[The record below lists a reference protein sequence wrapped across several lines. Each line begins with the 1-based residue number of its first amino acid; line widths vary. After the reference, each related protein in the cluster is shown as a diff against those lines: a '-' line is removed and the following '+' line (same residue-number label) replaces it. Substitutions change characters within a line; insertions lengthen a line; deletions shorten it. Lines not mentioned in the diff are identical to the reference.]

1 MKRTL
6 SIITFLL
13 LTLMAQA
20 QVRHVR
26 IYQRGGVV
34 DTLSMV
40 TGSSF
45 THSKLDLLGRE
56 QPDYVSIDVQAED
69 TTCRYLIADIDSIV
83 TPGGRLVL
91 FRGSTVDNDSASLLR
106 HSSLS
111 GDFPGT
117 EGKGNVTF
125 YWTEN
130 DPIRLDAGYESRAMK
145 LSADKTSASF
155 LFDADDLEADSY
167 TVYFP
172 DKYVTIPAVQYQT
185 GADNTDHL
193 RASGDCGV
201 ATATRGED
209 GTYSFTLKHKAT
221 YFCFLPHI
229 NYHPSIKLTRIDVVS
244 SDRELSGTYS
254 LNTSGINWNIRSN
267 TTRNISLMLT
277 PRPTVKKDFILG
289 HSAATEQDS
298 VAAYMVT
305 IPQSYYINFAITY
318 YLTDTLSRI
327 TRTYQQVFTNLN
339 AGAANTVY
347 TVTCNIPEDL
357 FRTVDLGGDHVW
369 ANINA
374 GNQRPNDAETKYAL
388 ADSATAMATVSGG
401 WQLPS
406 KKDVDYLLNQCTWKS
421 GNYNGTD
428 GWFVSGTRLN
438 ENSEPYRLFLPNGNY
453 WTGTAKEENST
464 RNVALSLTATEK
476 QDTYQEATTQLLMR
490 PVGVDMPDTL
500 IIPKTG
506 IKNYNIGGARRHIKI
521 YDSTGPGVKYE
532 PDCKYGSIFLNFASR
547 YKVYVHGT
555 VYSEWDDRLG
565 IYDRYGNRI
574 DPTRNYADYYGSPM
588 NVNFT
593 TTTDFMNFWFYSDG
607 GTVNDECYG
616 VDVTL
621 DYFDA
626 DKPYAINVS
635 EAENGKVTSS
645 AKTSLAEQTVT
656 LNAEP
661 AEGYLLKDLVVTT
674 ADSTL
679 CLYKNASG
687 KTATALADTVRLL
700 EPVGWYNNHTTF
712 YMPYGDVTVKP
723 TFAKRSDIDY
733 SINMP
738 KHGTATVDSKIIADL
753 DSFKVYDSGGPSA
766 NYGDNEEGYLV
777 INIPDGYKLHISGT
791 SSSEYGYDKLNI
803 TDDVSLN
810 TTIQGDNQT
819 VDITSAGSEVILY
832 FHSDRSQTRVGFDL
846 TAELVKNE

>member
-626 DKPYAINVS
+626 DKPYAVNVS
-635 EAENGKVTSS
+635 EADGGKVTSS

-687 KTATALADTVRLL
+687 KTVTALADTVRLL

-712 YMPYGDVTVKP
+712 YMPYGDVTVKS
-723 TFAKRSDIDY
+723 TYAKYSDM
-733 SINMP
+733 SLSVNMP
-738 KHGTATVDSKIIADL
+738 KTDTLTVESESLKRAGKFKI
-753 DSFKVYDSGGPSA
+753 YDSGGPDN
-766 NYGDNEEGYLV
+766 NYSDNENGYLV
-777 INIPDGYKLHISGT
+777 INIPEGYKLHISGT
-791 SSSEYGYDKLNI
+791 SSSEDGYDKLNI

>member
-476 QDTYQEATTQLLMR
+476 QDTYQDAASQLLMR

-626 DKPYAINVS
+626 DKPYAVNVS
-635 EAENGKVTSS
+635 EADGGKVTSS

-687 KTATALADTVRLL
+687 KTVTALADTVRLL

>member
-476 QDTYQEATTQLLMR
+476 QDTYQDAASQLLMR

-700 EPVGWYNNHTTF
+700 EPVVWYNNRINF
-712 YMPYGDVTVKP
+712 YMPYGDVTVKS
-723 TFAKRSDIDY
+723 TYAKYSDM
-733 SINMP
+733 SLSVNMP
-738 KHGTATVDSKIIADL
+738 KTDTLTVESESLKRAGKFKI
-753 DSFKVYDSGGPSA
+753 YDSGGPDN
-766 NYGDNEEGYLV
+766 NYSDNENGYLV
-777 INIPDGYKLHISGT
+777 INIPEGYKLHISGT
-791 SSSEYGYDKLNI
+791 SSSEDGYDKLNI

>member
-145 LSADKTSASF
+145 LSVDKTSASF

-476 QDTYQEATTQLLMR
+476 QDTYQDAASQLLMR

-700 EPVGWYNNHTTF
+700 EPVVWYNNRINF
-712 YMPYGDVTVKP
+712 YMPYGDVTVKS
-723 TFAKRSDIDY
+723 TYAKYSDM
-733 SINMP
+733 SLSVNMP
-738 KHGTATVDSKIIADL
+738 KTDTLTVESESLKRAGKFKI
-753 DSFKVYDSGGPSA
+753 YDSGGPDN
-766 NYGDNEEGYLV
+766 NYSDNENGYLV
-777 INIPDGYKLHISGT
+777 INIPEGYKLHISGT
-791 SSSEYGYDKLNI
+791 SSSEDGYDKLNI

>member
-267 TTRNISLMLT
+267 TTRNISLMLA

-289 HSAATEQDS
+289 HRAATEQDS

-305 IPQSYYINFAITY
+305 IPQSYYYNFDITY

-327 TRTYQQVFTNLN
+327 TRTYQQVFNNLY
-339 AGAANTVY
+339 ADAANTVY

-521 YDSTGPGVKYE
+521 YEHGGPNGKY
-532 PDCKYGSIFLNFASR
+532 DTNCNGNIKMNFASH
-547 YKVYVHGT
+547 YKVYIHGKT
-555 VYSEWDDRLG
+555 HINGWDRLNVWDRLG
-565 IYDRYGNRI
+565 NRVFEASSG
-574 DPTRNYADYYGSPM
+574 DEYPVNYLA
-588 NVNFT
+588 
-593 TTTDFMNFWFYSDG
+593 TTDYLNLQFYSENIERDSS
-607 GTVNDECYG
+607 CYG

-626 DKPYAINVS
+626 DKPYAVNVS
-635 EAENGKVTSS
+635 EADGGKVTSS

-687 KTATALADTVRLL
+687 KTVTALADTVRLL